1 MVLGSDLQ
9 SFKGWECQEGE
20 KRWSTDASIYFY
32 RVFSLPFLSLRFL
45 FLCSLILTFFFS
57 YSPLHCV
64 FYSWLPPFLLY
75 CLIPWDF
82 SILSLR
88 FHQPFFFFLWAPLQ
102 DNPLTRW
109 LPGHYLYSKCVCCTI
124 FIPGQNSLFCSSPFP
139 LSALPEWIRIGGS
152 LSLNL
157 PIWHASSG
165 LSFLLAS
172 SGWNVIQVRHFPLK
186 GALARTPI

>member
-1 MVLGSDLQ
+1 MVLGLDLQ

-45 FLCSLILTFFFS
+45 FLCSLILTFFFFLLS
-57 YSPLHCV
+57 SPLR
-64 FYSWLPPFLLY
+64 FLFMATSLPFILL
-75 CLIPWDF
+75 DSMGF
-82 SILSLR
+82 
-88 FHQPFFFFLWAPLQ
+88 FHFVLKVSPTIFFFLWAPLQ
-102 DNPLTRW
+102 DNPLTCW
-109 LPGHYLYSKCVCCTI
+109 LPAHYLYSECVCCTI

-139 LSALPEWIRIGGS
+139 LSALPEWIRIEGS